1 MSEHCPGCR
10 NSDPT
15 PQKIDPLGV
24 MNPSHGT
31 MSKTAPHI
39 ALEQLRAL
47 GAMKKKPVNSN
58 LATKRSPAEQR
69 RADRTLRRMLRAMRP
84 KK

>member
-10 NSDPT
+10 HSDPT
-15 PQKIDPLGV
+15 EQGVDPLGV

-47 GAMKKKPVNSN
+47 RAQIWSKLP
-58 LATKRSPAEQR
+58 TPAEQR
-69 RADRTLRRMLRAMRP
+69 RADRTLRRMLRLTRP

>member
-10 NSDPT
+10 HSDPT
-15 PQKIDPLGV
+15 EQGVDPLGV

-47 GAMKKKPVNSN
+47 GGKLPT
-58 LATKRSPAEQR
+58 LTERR